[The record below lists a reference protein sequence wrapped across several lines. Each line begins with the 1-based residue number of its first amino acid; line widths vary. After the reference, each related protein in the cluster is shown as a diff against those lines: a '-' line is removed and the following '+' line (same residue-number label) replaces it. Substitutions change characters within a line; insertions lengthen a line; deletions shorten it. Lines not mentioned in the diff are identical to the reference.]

1 LKEGFKEAGWETK
14 DMESQRKIAI
24 VTGAGQGIGR
34 SIALALAKK
43 GMVAVIAD
51 VNEKTSKEV
60 AQEIEKMGSQTMA
73 VQVDVSD
80 VNAIKGMVN
89 TVVGKFGTVDI
100 LVNNAGILHTT
111 AIEDITE
118 EEWDR
123 MMAINLKGVFF
134 ASQQVLPYMKNKR
147 WGRIINIS
155 SLAGRMGGYGNG
167 VGYAASKAGII
178 GLTMSFAR
186 KVAEYNITVNA
197 VAPGT
202 TETEIIRQLSEERIA
217 KLKELIPM
225 KRLGR
230 PENTADVVAFLASDE
245 AEFITGA
252 VIDVNGGMFTG

>member
-1 LKEGFKEAGWETK
+1 
-14 DMESQRKIAI
+14 MESQRIAI

-34 SIALALAKK
+34 AIALALARK
-43 GMVAVIAD
+43 GTVPVIAD
-51 VNEKTSKEV
+51 VNEKTSKQV
-60 AQEIEKMGSQTMA
+60 TREIEKMGFQTMA
-73 VQVDVSD
+73 VQVDVSNVD
-80 VNAIKGMVN
+80 AIKGMVN

-111 AIEDITE
+111 PIEDIIE

-134 ASQQVLPYMKNKR
+134 TSQQVLPYMKDKR

-167 VGYAASKAGII
+167 VGYAAAKAGII

-186 KVAEYNITVNA
+186 RVAEYNITVNA

-202 TETEIIRQLSEERIA
+202 TETEIIKQMSEERIA

-225 KRLGR
+225 KRLGK
-230 PENTADVVAFLASDE
+230 PENTAEVVCFLASDA

-252 VIDVNGGMFTG
+252 VIDVNGGMFMG